1 MQGKIL
7 TILLTTAWLLAGCSD
22 NVEEP
27 TITPEPTPVEV
38 DPAQEDVPIAFNAQ
52 VMDLV
57 TTRSGSPTAV
67 YGDSY
72 DGSAYSFKQG
82 YTSPTQLKSSETPD
96 GFGVFAYFTGNSNFG
111 TGDNAPDSPE
121 ERQLVMWNQKV
132 TSSDG
137 STWIYSPKRYWPA
150 NAAKISFFA
159 YAPYLADGSINA
171 PTTDK
176 FKTDGTDGY
185 KYLDPEDFVA
195 PSINYTWS
203 HTAPVDLMW
212 GTVKNDTYDVN
223 GVLIKK
229 KGDDYTDMRRPS
241 LPTANTLNW
250 NFKHVLAR
258 TKFYIANYLSTD
270 KLLDQVEAIGF
281 VNAKTAKCLIDK
293 EYESGKNKKG
303 WYVSFGD
310 DGDGSYN
317 KWLKIKDID
326 MRMMI
331 TKVKLSGFYGN
342 RVIELMNDGSNAKWS
357 SIGTKYSWT
366 DGESVTHDDYE
377 LKPLNPHICADI
389 PSDKITIN
397 AKNMLEAIAPNNL
410 VDVLSGLAS
419 FEIDY
424 GENVYDVSANGDDYL
439 NLSAALAAVPV
450 GSRKI
455 GMNVRF
461 INREKD
467 KYEQYSFKSAN
478 IANFLDT
485 NYWGIVEEGT
495 QEIPLNVALP
505 DDDEDVFKHY
515 LLLIPQDADFANIA
529 NNIKVEVEYRIIT
542 HVIFEDKGDGTN
554 QVFDW
559 EGDNE
564 VDFEPTEAGSDY
576 PNELWV
582 TTHDPSSMYGYIMKD
597 LQSNKSYKIV
607 IRLGK
612 VMTILYE
619 VTDWDDNYNID
630 IPPFE

>member
-1 MQGKIL
+1 MHKKIL
-7 TILLTTAWLLAGCSD
+7 TILFITAWLLAGCAGNLD
-22 NVEEP
+22 EP
-27 TITPEPTPVEV
+27 TVQPEPTPVEV
-38 DPAQEDVPIAFNAQ
+38 VPEQENVPIAFQMQMMN
-52 VMDLV
+52 LV

-82 YTSPTQLKSSETPD
+82 YTSPTQLKNSESPD

-111 TGDNAPDSPE
+111 TGSAAPTKNI

-132 TSSDG
+132 TSTDG
-137 STWIYSPKRYWPA
+137 STWTYSPLRYWPA

-171 PTTDK
+171 PTT
-176 FKTDGTDGY
+176 FQTDGTDGY
-185 KYLDPEDFVA
+185 KYLNVEDFVA

-203 HTAPVDLMW
+203 HTDPVDLMW
-212 GTVKNDTYDVN
+212 GTVKDDTYDVN

-241 LPTANTLNW
+241 DNTLHW

-281 VNAKTAKCLIDK
+281 VGAKTAKCLINE
-293 EYESGKNKKG
+293 EYAAGKNKKG
-303 WYVSFGD
+303 WYVSFSD
-310 DGDGSYN
+310 DTEGLFN

-342 RVIELMNDGSNAKWS
+342 RVIELMNDGDNAKWS

-389 PSDKITIN
+389 PDDKITIN
-397 AKNMLEAIAPNNL
+397 AQNMLEPK
-410 VDVLSGLAS
+410 DSYVLEEVLASLAS

-439 NLSAALAAVPV
+439 NLSAALAAVPE

-478 IANFLDT
+478 IADFLDT

-505 DDDEDVFKHY
+505 DDDEDDYKHY
-515 LLLIPQDADFANIA
+515 LLLIPQDADFDNIA

-542 HVIFEDKGDGTN
+542 HVIFEDKGGGNN
-554 QVFDW
+554 QTFDW
-559 EGDNE
+559 VGENE
-564 VDFEPTEAGSDY
+564 VDFEPSDATSDY

-582 TTHDPSSMYGYIMKD
+582 TTQEPSSMYGYIMKD